1 MESSKEKY
9 DRTMDEVKA
18 AKMNGIPTESEV
30 DEVEREAKNLSEE
43 RLPKSHLNNDEK
55 NLLSHLVKSFSENKI
70 TDPVLLQL
78 LKMRE
83 SSRHSYIEKQRSMKA
98 IYVGI
103 MTELNDLSQETI
115 KLQGA
120 LENTERQIIE
130 FLMAQ
135 KSNGAHPPS

>member
-1 MESSKEKY
+1 METSKEKY

-18 AKMNGIPTESEV
+18 AKMDGLPTEAEV
-30 DEVEREAKNLSEE
+30 DEVEKEAKNFSEE
-43 RLPKSHLNNDEK
+43 RPHKSHLTNDEK

-83 SSRHSYIEKQRSMKA
+83 SSRQSYIEKQRSMKA

-103 MTELNDLSQETI
+103 MKELNDLSQETI

>member
-1 MESSKEKY
+1 METSKEKY

-18 AKMNGIPTESEV
+18 SKMDDVPTESEV
-30 DEVEREAKNLSEE
+30 DEVEKEAKNLSEV
-43 RLPKSHLNNDEK
+43 RSHKSHLSNDEK
-55 NLLSHLVKSFSENKI
+55 NLLGHLIKSFSENKI
-70 TDPVLLQL
+70 DDPVLLQL

-83 SSRHSYIEKQRSMKA
+83 SSRQSYTEKQRSMKT

-103 MTELNDLSQETI
+103 MKELNDLSQETV